1 MSWGRRLGRGFRWII
16 ILVLLGGV
24 AGSIIYEVMFAP
36 PPAPPGGALS
46 ASCDDEFRMLESELT
61 RHTSSIVSSERPTSN
76 ERRHV
81 FYVDWDRKLAI
92 ARGQCVDP
100 RSKRSGE
107 SLERIRYAHESL
119 LDRFERELVPLRDE
133 LASSLTRP

>member
-36 PPAPPGGALS
+36 PPRGTLS
-46 ASCDDEFRMLESELT
+46 ASCVDTFHALESALT
-61 RHTSSIVSSERPTSN
+61 EHSSAIVASKRLTSN
-76 ERRHV
+76 ELRHA
-81 FYVDWDRKLAI
+81 FYVDWDRKLAV
-92 ARGQCVDP
+92 ARGQCTDP
-100 RSKRSGE
+100 RSERSGE